1 MHGPG
6 RDVAE
11 GGRSVKRVKLVYV
24 LPTYDAESP
33 EHMFH
38 IYGFLQAVAERLDVM
53 VITERARGR
62 PDFRNLRTYRR
73 RVQIPVLKM
82 LEILMVMLWARLRG
96 YKRFYTHY
104 SISGAILSAL
114 VTRVLGGV
122 SYYWNCGHPMDFVP
136 ARVGSLSNL
145 RTKLRNQYLLGLTL
159 RLVDHLVTGTETMAR
174 WYSENYGIPLS
185 SIRVMSNWVDLS
197 RFVTLPGKSALRPQL
212 GWPVEKKVVL
222 FLHRLAERKG
232 AHYVVPIAQKVL
244 IQYPGPA
251 SELLFIVAGD
261 GPYRENL
268 ENEIQNA
275 GLRELF
281 RLVGWVPN
289 REAVKYFAAADVYM
303 MPSTEEGF
311 PRTLLEAMAA
321 RCPFTATDVGGVREI
336 LTPTQARFMVAE
348 GDWAAMASALVRL
361 LTDNVLRDELAR
373 DGRANVECYS
383 QDRVLQTFASLIS
396 E

>member
-1 MHGPG
+1 
-6 RDVAE
+6 
-11 GGRSVKRVKLVYV
+11 
-24 LPTYDAESP
+24 
-33 EHMFH
+33 
-38 IYGFLQAVAERLDVM
+38 
-53 VITERARGR
+53 
-62 PDFRNLRTYRR
+62 
-73 RVQIPVLKM
+73 M
-82 LEILMVMLWARLRG
+82 LGARLRG

-114 VTRVLGGV
+114 ITRVLGGL

-136 ARVGSLSNL
+136 SRVGSLSDL
-145 RTKLRNQYLLGLTL
+145 RTRLRNQYLLGLTL
-159 RLVDHLVTGTETMAR
+159 RLVDHLVTGTGTMAR

-197 RFVTLPGKSALRPQL
+197 RFVNLPRKSALRPQL
-212 GWPVEKKVVL
+212 GWPVDKRVVL

-232 AHYVVPIAQKVL
+232 AHHVVPIAQEVL
-244 IQYPGPA
+244 IQYPRPA
-251 SELLFIVAGD
+251 SELIFVVAGD

-275 GLRELF
+275 GLGEHF

-321 RCPFTATDVGGVREI
+321 GCPFTATDVGGVRDI
-336 LTPTQARFMVAE
+336 LTPTQARFVVAE
-348 GDWAAMASALVRL
+348 GDWAAMTAALVRL
-361 LTDNVLRDELAR
+361 LTDDALRDVLAR
-373 DGRANVECYS
+373 DGRAQVKNYS